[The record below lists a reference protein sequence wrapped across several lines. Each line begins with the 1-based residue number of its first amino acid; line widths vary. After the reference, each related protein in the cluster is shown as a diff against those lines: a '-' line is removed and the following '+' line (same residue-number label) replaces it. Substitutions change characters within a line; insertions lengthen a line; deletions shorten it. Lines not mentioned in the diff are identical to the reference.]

1 MFASVLSAAIIGVK
15 GRLIRVEADVCAGL
29 PAMTMVGYVSGQV
42 REAQERVKAAIENMT
57 GLTVSEPSFL
67 PGGLP

>member
-15 GRLIRVEADVCAGL
+15 GRLIRVEADVCAGPFRHDNGGL
-29 PAMTMVGYVSGQV
+29 RIRPGPG
-42 REAQERVKAAIENMT
+42 RAQERVKAALRNS
-57 GLTVSEPSFL
+57 GAVLP